1 MELYELRNSNKFYRA
16 KINTSKY
23 LNTRTQN
30 VVSIKKKK
38 ITSTNTNRLK
48 IVFKQFGKLK
58 RSNINKYI
66 LWQLFSDFMAT
77 AVYLNF

>member
-30 VVSIKKKK
+30 VVSIKKKE
-38 ITSTNTNRLK
+38 NY
-48 IVFKQFGKLK
+48 
-58 RSNINKYI
+58 KYK
-66 LWQLFSDFMAT
+66 
-77 AVYLNF
+77 YK